1 MKSPDKDSFLPQIWR
16 IPFFSSP
23 EFGQGKSRGEGWK
36 KWAQFM
42 GKWPLQDVLLVS
54 LDDHHIY
61 LKFISGNKWFCA
73 QDIVLLNCL
82 FSKNAMHHPK
92 VHFQYKC
99 FLTRLL
105 WKIGLGNIMTPI
117 LNLSVNLVWIFLDLK
132 MQCRCRNHQ
141 QLDFKIHSPGRWP
154 ARTSEN
160 QAGENF
166 LLFSPKSPGSGS
178 GWFCLL
184 WNILSEFHLKLFSSL
199 QYCPAK
205 LGHPGP
211 DLKQSYASVKFAEC
225 RMWRSHWY

>member
-1 MKSPDKDSFLPQIWR
+1 MDGALWEDVNGENWLFVRGLEMVSNEVPRQRFFFCLKSQESL
-16 IPFFSSP
+16 FFPP

-105 WKIGLGNIMTPI
+105 WNIGLANIMTPI
-117 LNLSVNLVWIFLDLK
+117 KAFWIFLSIS
-132 MQCRCRNHQ
+132 
-141 QLDFKIHSPGRWP
+141 FES
-154 ARTSEN
+154 
-160 QAGENF
+160 F
-166 LLFSPKSPGSGS
+166 
-178 GWFCLL
+178 
-184 WNILSEFHLKLFSSL
+184 
-199 QYCPAK
+199 
-205 LGHPGP
+205 
-211 DLKQSYASVKFAEC
+211 
-225 RMWRSHWY
+225 